1 MQTLFDCMKKSK
13 KSVNQLLMFFSFLLI
28 GGAVGYF
35 VGKFVLK
42 GSPAIPS
49 SVLLAML
56 LLFIP
61 AFLVVIAVHELGHVT
76 AGLLM
81 DFEFKSITVGPLMWE
96 KEQGRLKFKWN
107 KNVNTAGGLALCLPT
122 GSHNLARRF
131 AFYAAGGPLA
141 SVILAVTGFVL
152 IRYIFSTDAD
162 SGTAVLITKWFVKEI
177 AFLSAVIGMVTLI
190 PLHTGGFSS
199 DGARI
204 INLLKGGDTSRFE
217 LLILKI
223 FGAATGGIRPA
234 MYNMDELNEAQELA
248 VKLKA
253 PFGVYIHSFFHQ
265 AAFDK
270 GDFDTAEMYLKRYID
285 QADDVPDGVRG
296 MVWLDAAFFYAFV
309 RKDLTQAEYFFKQ
322 YKPAAMIPKAQVSA
336 TEAAIAILQNE
347 WDTASSAIDSA
358 EMELICMIDKGNA
371 VALKEKLSEMRE
383 TVLASS
389 QAKINEVHLKT
400 VN

>member
-1 MQTLFDCMKKSK
+1 MKKSK
-13 KSVNQLLMFFSFLLI
+13 KSVNQLVMFFSFLLI

-61 AFLVVIAVHELGHVT
+61 AFLIVIAIHELGHVS

-81 DFEFKSITVGPLMWE
+81 NFEFKSITVGPLMWE
-96 KEQGRLKFKWN
+96 KEQGRINFKWN

-141 SVILAVTGFVL
+141 SIILAVTGFVL
-152 IRYIFSTDAD
+152 NRYIFNTDAD
-162 SGTAVLITKWFVKEI
+162 SGTAVLIIKWFIKEI
-177 AFLSAVIGMVTLI
+177 AFLSAVIGLVTLI

-204 INLLKGGDTSRFE
+204 INLLKGGDASRFE

-223 FGAATGGIRPA
+223 FGAATSGVRPA
-234 MYNMDELNEAQELA
+234 LYNMDDLHEAQALA
-248 VKLKA
+248 EKIKA

-270 GDFDTAEMYLKRYID
+270 GDFDTAEKYLKLYTD
-285 QADDVPDGVRG
+285 NADAVPDGVRG

-309 RKDLTQAEYFFKQ
+309 RKDLAQAEYYFKQ

-336 TEAAIAILQNE
+336 TEAAIAILQND
-347 WDTASSAIDSA
+347 WNTASSAIQSA
-358 EMELICMIDKGNA
+358 ELALTDMIDKGNA
-371 VALKEKLSEMRE
+371 VALKEKLLHMKE
-383 TVLASS
+383 TVLLLSKASTNDMLS
-389 QAKINEVHLKT
+389 KSVI
-400 VN
+400 